1 MLSKKFLIII
11 ISISV
16 IFGTL
21 FFVPKNELLGID
33 SMNGESPS
41 PMMVLENTDDVLM
54 GLKIIPVSC
63 EETSSGLTESR
74 FRIENTNENDYE
86 ITIGVSFTDNEA
98 VLYEKQVK
106 EIILSGQTINQNHLS
121 DDVYDN
127 PICVVKIDSWSEI
140 WAYKKNPKRSKS
152 GEYC

>member
-21 FFVPKNELLGID
+21 FFVPTNEFLGID
-33 SMNGESPS
+33 SMNEESPS
-41 PMMVLENTDDVLM
+41 PMMILEITDDVLM

-63 EETSSGLTESR
+63 EETSSGLTESS
-74 FRIENTNENDYE
+74 FRVKNTNEKDYE
-86 ITIGVSFTDNEA
+86 VTIGVSFTDNDV

-106 EIILSGQTINQNHLS
+106 VTILSGQTINQNHLS

-127 PICVVKIDSWSEI
+127 PICVAKIDSGSEI
-140 WAYKKNPKRSKS
+140 
-152 GEYC
+152 